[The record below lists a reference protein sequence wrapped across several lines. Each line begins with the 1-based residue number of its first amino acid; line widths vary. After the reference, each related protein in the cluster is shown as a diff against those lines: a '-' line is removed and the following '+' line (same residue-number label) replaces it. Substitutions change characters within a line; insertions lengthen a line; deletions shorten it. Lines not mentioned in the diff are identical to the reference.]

1 MKVYTVTTEWE
12 DEREGQWVQILAVLA
27 NNLEQAESFA
37 RAYIADSRV
46 ENEENISVTHSA
58 EWVGYAQPRL
68 IATLQEDRRTG
79 APVWREHPSGAR
91 VGPR

>member
-12 DEREGQWVQILAVLA
+12 DEREGQWIQTLAVLS

-46 ENEENISVTHSA
+46 EREENISISHSG
-58 EWVGYAQPRL
+58 EWVGYAQPRV
-68 IATLQEDRRTG
+68 IATLEEDRTTG
-79 APVWREHPSGAR
+79 EPIWREHPSGRR
-91 VGPR
+91 VR